1 MKAFWM
7 ADSKQNNSEKM
18 GSYNGKTCQGQWMSE
33 EYEPGL
39 VSVIIPTYNR
49 EYLIQSIRCVLYL

>member
-1 MKAFWM
+1 M
-7 ADSKQNNSEKM
+7 ADSKQDNLESME
-18 GSYNGKTCQGQWMSE
+18 SYAIKPRHSQWMSE

-49 EYLIQSIRCVLYL
+49 VRLMTCGMKC